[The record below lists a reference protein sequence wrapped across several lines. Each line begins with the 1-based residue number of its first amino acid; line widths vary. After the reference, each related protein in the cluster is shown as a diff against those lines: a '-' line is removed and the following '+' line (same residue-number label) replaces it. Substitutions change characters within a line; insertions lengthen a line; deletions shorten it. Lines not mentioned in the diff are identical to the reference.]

1 MPPEEQRLLERRR
14 AGWHVC
20 GMHIQ
25 ENLKLT
31 AVIEPA
37 PEGGF
42 TSWFEEFPEV
52 FSEGETVAEAEV
64 NLFDALKLVLE
75 YHRDE
80 ARRRSVTAGAVRHQ
94 IELAQV

>member
-1 MPPEEQRLLERRR
+1 MAP
-14 AGWHVC
+14 GD
-20 GMHIQ
+20 
-25 ENLKLT
+25 NLKLT

-42 TSWFEEFPEV
+42 TSRFEEFPDV
-52 FSEGETVAEAEV
+52 FSEGETVPEAEA

-80 ARRRSVTAGAVRHQ
+80 SRRTKTAEGAVRHQ
-94 IELAQV
+94 FELAPV